1 MFVERFIAWAG
12 SASVEERAEAIGE
25 VASSYMDPQT
35 SAEDRAACERIF
47 SIFLDDHSSQVRA
60 AMAQSLALC
69 DYAPRALIWNL
80 ANDIPE
86 VSTVLFEYSPCLC
99 ERTLANTVTDGSGA
113 VQAAIARRED
123 LTCDVVRS
131 LIAGGQSKAII
142 ALLENDGVVLAPNLK
157 HDLAERLGDNADVR
171 EALLDEDDLLP
182 QTRQTLMLK
191 LADSLSAF
199 VEDNAWME
207 TPQLSQVANDSKNRA
222 MLDIAMETDAEA
234 MMSYVEHLVAVGH
247 LTPALLLR
255 SICSGNALFFEY
267 SVAYLSGRSIK
278 RVQSIVDEG
287 RMTAFKAL
295 YKRTGLPVDAY
306 PVFATAIMVWQ
317 KIGAENLEAGVGE
330 TLLCEQAITE
340 ILEQLEDETGLDP
353 SLMALLRRLSAEAA
367 RDLARADSEQ
377 LLLTAA

>member
-12 SASVEERAEAIGE
+12 SASADERAQAIGE
-25 VASSYMDPQT
+25 VASSYMDPVT
-35 SAEDRAACERIF
+35 SADDRVACERIF
-47 SIFLDDHSSQVRA
+47 SIFLDDPSSHVRI

-69 DYAPRALIWNL
+69 DYAPRALLWNL

-86 VSTVLFEYSPCLC
+86 VSTVIFEYSRTLC
-99 ERTLANTVTDGSGA
+99 ERTLINAVTDGNA
-113 VQAAIARRED
+113 PVQAAIARRED

-131 LIAGGQSKAII
+131 IATQGQPKAVLS
-142 ALLENDGVVLAPNLK
+142 LLDNEGVVLAPNLK
-157 HDLAERLGDNADVR
+157 HDLAERLGENPDVR
-171 EALLDEDDLLP
+171 GALLDEDDLLP

-191 LADSLSAF
+191 LTGALSNL

-207 TPQLSQVANDSKNRA
+207 KPQLKQVANDSKNRA

-234 MMSYVEHLVAVGH
+234 MISYVEHLVTTDQ

-267 SVAYLSGRSIK
+267 SVAYLAGKSIK

-287 RMTAFKAL
+287 RMAAFKAL
-295 YKRTGLPVDAY
+295 YKRTGLPGDAY
-306 PVFATAIMVWQ
+306 PVFATAITVWQ
-317 KIGAENLEAGVGE
+317 KIGAENLEASVGE
-330 TLLCEQAITE
+330 ALLCERAIDE
-340 ILEQLEDETGLDP
+340 ILSLLDDEQGLDP
-353 SLMALLRRLSAEAA
+353 ALMALLRRLSAEAT
-367 RDLARADSEQ
+367 RDLARADSQQ